1 MISKL
6 YKKEEET
13 LLNKK
18 KKRDEIKQ
26 KNKFEKNKNNI
37 RNTSNQYSNYYQRV
51 YMSQMQPINNQNP
64 PVINEYP
71 YYYWQFPPNM
81 YGFPPPNFHQYIDSP
96 KDLKENINDIY
107 QRGIVNN
114 IIGAFFI
121 QEFKEKKNISEKRK
135 VPISMVELGDDQ
147 DINILN
153 KGDKEKIKIF
163 DVFIKGA
170 KEGIEIVL
178 KIFPTLVGLF
188 VAIGALRYSGVLDF
202 IIKIFYPA
210 IKFLGIP
217 KEIMPLALLRPIS
230 R

>member
-1 MISKL
+1 
-6 YKKEEET
+6 
-13 LLNKK
+13 
-18 KKRDEIKQ
+18 
-26 KNKFEKNKNNI
+26 
-37 RNTSNQYSNYYQRV
+37 
-51 YMSQMQPINNQNP
+51 MQPINNQNP

-121 QEFKEKKNISEKRK
+121 QEFKEKKNISEKKK

-153 KGDKEKIKIF
+153 KGDKENSKIF
-163 DVFIKGA
+163 DGQNNNN
-170 KEGIEIVL
+170 
-178 KIFPTLVGLF
+178 
-188 VAIGALRYSGVLDF
+188 YSNNE
-202 IIKIFYPA
+202 K
-210 IKFLGIP
+210 
-217 KEIMPLALLRPIS
+217 KEIELNKNIENNKNS
-230 R
+230 EEYK